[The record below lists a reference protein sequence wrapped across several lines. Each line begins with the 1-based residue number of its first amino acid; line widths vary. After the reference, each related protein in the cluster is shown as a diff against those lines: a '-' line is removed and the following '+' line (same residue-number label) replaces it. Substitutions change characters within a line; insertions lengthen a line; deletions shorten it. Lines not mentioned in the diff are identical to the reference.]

1 MTSLG
6 LSAFGMKGH
15 DLLELAISADQLGFD
30 ALWLGEH
37 IFHPIGYGSDHPTD
51 GTQAHSH
58 HAGPILDTDTE
69 LTDPWAV
76 HAAIAAS
83 TTRIRLGTAVYLAP
97 LRHPLH
103 TARTTITV
111 QELSGGRVLLGVGA
125 GWLEEE
131 FTALGVP
138 YKTRVSRTEECIEVL
153 RAAWS
158 GQPFVHNGK
167 HFDIGSVQ
175 IHSRKVDIP
184 VILGGNGPKALDRAA
199 RLGDG
204 WFTSGT
210 PSLEGSLELV
220 TELARCRERYGK
232 TDEFDCFVRVDAT
245 SASQL
250 QRYHDHGMTNLVV
263 WADSIWKGATVEER
277 RANLAKAADDLG
289 VRSADRNHEYASR
302 TDLN

>member
-6 LSAFGMKGH
+6 LSAFGMTGH

-97 LRHPLH
+97 LRHPLL

-131 FTALGVP
+131 FASLGVP
-138 YKTRVSRTEECIEVL
+138 YRTRMSRTEECIEVL

-158 GQPFVHNGK
+158 GKPFVHNGK
-167 HFDIGSVQ
+167 HFHIGSVQ
-175 IHSRKVDIP
+175 MHSRKVDIP

-210 PSLEGSLELV
+210 PSFEGSLELV
-220 TELARCRERYGK
+220 TEIAQLREKYGK
-232 TDEFDCFVRVDAT
+232 TDEFVCYVRVDAT
-245 SASQL
+245 SVTQL
-250 QRYHDHGMTNLVV
+250 QRYHDCGMTNLVV

-289 VRSADRNHEYASR
+289 VRPVDRIAAG
-302 TDLN
+302 

>member
-6 LSAFGMKGH
+6 LCAFGMTGP
-15 DLLELAISADQLGFD
+15 DLLELARSADQFGFD

-37 IFHPIGYGSDHPTD
+37 IFHPLGYGSDHPTD

-58 HAGPILDTDTE
+58 HVGPIVDTATE
-69 LTDPWAV
+69 LTDPWTV

-83 TTRIRLGTAVYLAP
+83 TSRIKLGTAVYLAP
-97 LRHPLH
+97 LRHPLL

-111 QELSGGRVLLGVGA
+111 QELSGGRVLLGVGT

-158 GQPFVHNGK
+158 GEPFAHKGK
-167 HFDIGSVQ
+167 HFDIGPVQ
-175 IHSRKVDIP
+175 VHSRKVDIP
-184 VILGGNGPKALDRAA
+184 VILGGNGPKAMDRAA
-199 RLGDG
+199 RLGNG

-210 PSLEGSLELV
+210 PSFEGSLELV
-220 TELARCRERYGK
+220 TEVTRIRETYGK
-232 TDEFDCFVRVDAT
+232 TDDFDCYVRVDAT
-245 SASQL
+245 KESQL

-263 WADSIWKGATVEER
+263 WADSIWKGESVEEK
-277 RANLAKAADDLG
+277 RANLEKAADDLG
-289 VRSADRNHEYASR
+289 VRSA
-302 TDLN
+302 